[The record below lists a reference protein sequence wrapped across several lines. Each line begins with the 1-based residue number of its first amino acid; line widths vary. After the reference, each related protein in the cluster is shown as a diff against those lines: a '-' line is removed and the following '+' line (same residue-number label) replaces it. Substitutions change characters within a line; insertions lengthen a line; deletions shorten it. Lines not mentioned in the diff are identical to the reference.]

1 MLTSSEGRPPSRH
14 LPSRGPRPVSPLCPH
29 CQQEAWH
36 RGGAWGVGLEK
47 AKGPHSTTASPR
59 WVALPTG
66 LCLHPP
72 TSPQAEVCP
81 LLLLGTRGPPSSS
94 PLLLRPLGPPPTLR
108 LPLEAVWSGRCTE
121 AGKRALQGPERTDLM
136 GPHQRMR
143 KLRLGEQAANLSEVS
158 RLVGANP
165 RRDQKQA
172 DDWPAHVWEAAGTE
186 DRAPRLGSHTP
197 RTQALAPHPC
207 QLCGLGQAAP
217 FLRADSSAVPGP
229 PGCPAGVL
237 CSMRLE

>member
-1 MLTSSEGRPPSRH
+1 MLTSSEGHPPSRH
-14 LPSRGPRPVSPLCPH
+14 LPSRGPRQHRVPSVSPLPAGDLAQRRRLGC
-29 CQQEAWH
+29 
-36 RGGAWGVGLEK
+36 GARES
-47 AKGPHSTTASPR
+47 KGPHSTTPSPCR
-59 WVALPTG
+59 VSLPAG

-81 LLLLGTRGPPSSS
+81 LLLLGTRGPPSSL

-121 AGKRALQGPERTDLM
+121 AGKRALQGPERTDLR

-143 KLRLGEQAANLSEVS
+143 KLRLGEQAADLSEVS

-172 DDWPAHVWEAAGTE
+172 AGLA
-186 DRAPRLGSHTP
+186 RPRLGGRRHRGQGTASGVPHTSD
-197 RTQALAPHPC
+197 AGPC
-207 QLCGLGQAAP
+207 STPLP
-217 FLRADSSAVPGP
+217 AVWPWT
-229 PGCPAGVL
+229 GCSVPQN
-237 CSMRLE
+237 